1 MIKKVNIVYYVD
13 TDDNTKGAICAIPSD
28 KDMRSLDILDEVAKH
43 IEESGILCQ
52 YYMYAYDIAKAVT
65 HHGFSNFAE
74 YQFGVEETEL
84 ID

>member
-1 MIKKVNIVYYVD
+1 MTKKVNIVYYVD
-13 TDDNTKGAICAIPSD
+13 INNNNKGTICAIPSD
-28 KDMRSLDILDEVAKH
+28 KDMRNQLILDKATECL
-43 IEESGILCQ
+43 EESGILGQ
-52 YYMYAYDIAKAVT
+52 YNMFAYDIIKAVM

>member
-13 TDDNTKGAICAIPSD
+13 TNDNTKGVICAIPSD
-28 KDMRSLDILDEVAKH
+28 KDMRSWPV
-43 IEESGILCQ
+43 IEKVTFAIVESGILAQ
-52 YYMYAYDIAKAVT
+52 FSGFAYEIAKAVL